1 MTDLFKVALYIR
13 VSTERQANEGDS
25 LEEQETELKK
35 YCDFRQFSIHQIY
48 IERGK
53 SGGNTNRP
61 EYQKLVKDIQKRKI
75 NAVVVKKLDRL
86 SRSLLDFENLMN
98 MMNENDVEFISIK
111 ENFDT
116 RAGLEKLDSV
126 LSGKLP

>member
-1 MTDLFKVALYIR
+1 MTNIFKVALYIR

-53 SGGNTNRP
+53 SGGNT
-61 EYQKLVKDIQKRKI
+61 KRC
-75 NAVVVKKLDRL
+75 VSSPDRL
-86 SRSLLDFENLMN
+86 TDRGCHVHKTHPFLIAQRVPIELSCPPP
-98 MMNENDVEFISIK
+98 
-111 ENFDT
+111 T
-116 RAGLEKLDSV
+116 LELR
-126 LSGKLP
+126 GK

>member
-53 SGGNTNRP
+53 SGGNTNRS
-61 EYQKLVKDIQKRKI
+61 LF
-75 NAVVVKKLDRL
+75 VVAIGMKNWFSKVG
-86 SRSLLDFENLMN
+86 E
-98 MMNENDVEFISIK
+98 IG
-111 ENFDT
+111 
-116 RAGLEKLDSV
+116 RASCRERV
-126 LSGKLP
+126 